1 MKNNLPNYII
11 KLIKKFPNILSGR
24 KNYIKHHE
32 RIEKN
37 LLLTKLYCNKKTK
50 N

>member
-1 MKNNLPNYII
+1 MKKKLPNYII

-24 KNYIKHHE
+24 KNYIEHHQ

-37 LLLTKLYCNKKTK
+37 LLLTKIYYEKKTK